1 MRTMNLIPTLFVALS
16 AAALGSAAAA
26 NTTSFVGY
34 TENNT
39 GSLPAT
45 AEVAAPAGFD
55 GLLIRGQFTD
65 GTGNQDLNLVDLF
78 QINITNAGHYFFD
91 TFGSEVADT
100 QLFLFDSAGK
110 GLVWNNDATLTP
122 VNTLSALD
130 AQLEAGTYYLAVSWI
145 GMVPL
150 DGSMTS
156 IFDTLGNGGGPLEGT
171 GALAGWADRSG
182 AGQFDSKFYFING
195 YVSAVPEPAAL
206 GLMLAGLALIGRAT
220 TRRRTADA
228 VTDKR

>member
-1 MRTMNLIPTLFVALS
+1 MRTKNLIPFLVVALS
-16 AAALGSAAAA
+16 AASLGSAAAA
-26 NTTSFVGY
+26 NTTSLVGY

-39 GSLPAT
+39 GNLPGT

-55 GLLIRGQFTD
+55 QLLITGLFTD
-65 GTGNQDLNLVDLF
+65 GTGGFAPNLVDLF

-130 AQLEAGTYYLAVSWI
+130 TVLNAGIYYLAVSWY
-145 GMVPL
+145 GMDPL

-156 IFDTLGNGGGPLEGT
+156 IFDTLGNGGGPLGGS
-171 GALAGWADRSG
+171 GALASWADFSG
-182 AGQFDSKFYFING
+182 VGQFDSKSYFING
-195 YVSAVPEPAAL
+195 YVSVVPEPAAL

-220 TRRRTADA
+220 TRRRTAHA
-228 VTDKR
+228 ATDPQ

>member
-1 MRTMNLIPTLFVALS
+1 
-16 AAALGSAAAA
+16 
-26 NTTSFVGY
+26 VGY
-34 TENNT
+34 IENNT

-55 GLLIRGQFTD
+55 ELLIRGQFTD
-65 GTGNQDLNLVDLF
+65 GKGSQGLNLVDLF
-78 QINITNAGHYFFD
+78 QINITNAGHYFFN
-91 TFGSEVADT
+91 TFDSEVADT
-100 QLFLFDSAGK
+100 QLFLFDSTGK

-156 IFDTLGNGGGPLEGT
+156 IFDTLGNGGGPLGGS
-171 GALAGWADRSG
+171 GALASWADFSG

-220 TRRRTADA
+220 TRRRTAHA
-228 VTDKR
+228 ATDPQ

>member
-1 MRTMNLIPTLFVALS
+1 MNLIPTLFVALS

-26 NTTSFVGY
+26 N
-34 TENNT
+34 NT

-55 GLLIRGQFTD
+55 ELVIRGQFTD
-65 GTGNQDLNLVDLF
+65 GTGSQGLNLVDLF
-78 QINITNAGHYFFD
+78 QINITNAGHYFFN

-100 QLFLFDSAGK
+100 QLFLFDSTGK

-156 IFDTLGNGGGPLEGT
+156 IFDTLGNGGGPLGGS
-171 GALAGWADRSG
+171 GALASWADFSG

-195 YVSAVPEPAAL
+195 YVSVVPEPAAL
-206 GLMLAGLALIGRAT
+206 GLMLAGLALIGRAA

-228 VTDKR
+228 ATDKR